1 MRFGRN
7 DAVEHSVVTR
17 GDERLSFVTHSY
29 DRNVLVTSTLRLV
42 TVSYDSELRL
52 RFVTQVTIRNVH
64 ITTRNL
70 SYES

>member
-1 MRFGRN
+1 MRFGRK

-42 TVSYDSELRL
+42 T
-52 RFVTQVTIRNVH
+52 QVTIRNVH